1 MPFAWFTS
9 KSCRPV
15 TGSASGSVVRYRV
28 PLTVVLTSKSLSW
41 QMPGCVGPLSPAQTQ
56 WPFRCTSGYSG
67 KIVQSNGVPSGFVGH
82 FTLISNSVLGT
93 TPWSVVVWVNIL
105 YLGNTSTLPG
115 CSESFSSDHVA
126 TDTPGHAATGAVTAI
141 FRSTSL
147 TPGTPATGTRGD
159 AATGA
164 ATPILSD
171 TSNKLLSVF
180 ILHAPF
186 LIGPVRDRLCGAI
199 GFLRCLLTGGRPD
212 VSLVEASE

>member
-9 KSCRPV
+9 KSGVPV

-41 QMPGCVGPLSPAQTQ
+41 QMPGCVGPWSPAQTQ

-93 TPWSVVVWVNIL
+93 TPWSVVVRVNIL

-115 CSESFSSDHVA
+115 CSESFSSEFSSDHVA
-126 TDTPGHAATGAVTAI
+126 TDTPGHAATGAATAI

-199 GFLRCLLTGGRPD
+199 GFPKCHLRAAGPT
-212 VSLVEASE
+212 ASS